1 MFALFHIKSG
11 ELIKTYSTE
20 AGARTAMR
28 RSNKNAG
35 YPERLS
41 RTWYD
46 GYEMEWCRAT
56 KGALAPLNTYAH
68 APYGI
73 MPYAS
78 WNKKFSPLNKV
89 RSCA

>member
-11 ELIKTYSTE
+11 ELIKTYDTE
-20 AGARTAMR
+20 AGARVGMR
-28 RSNKNAG
+28 SANKNAG
-35 YPERLS
+35 YADRLS
-41 RTWYD
+41 RSWTN

-56 KGALAPLNTYAH
+56 EGAIVPINTYAH

-73 MPYAS
+73 MPYFN

-89 RSCA
+89 RDVA